1 MIQEWSNID
10 KLLVK
15 SRATQLQG
23 LQTLAE
29 MQEYLEFMAKTSTYT
44 LNYKKTSFFF
54 SSPFLGISLN
64 QLILSLL
71 VL

>member
-44 LNYKKTSFFF
+44 LNYKKNV
-54 SSPFLGISLN
+54 FLF
-64 QLILSLL
+64 
-71 VL
+71 